1 MTNRKKNTDI
11 DDGWAWLVLVCV
23 AFGLLLQA
31 SLMYAGGVIYVA
43 LLDTFHD
50 DYTKTS
56 LVGSINTGLMCLAG
70 N

>member
-1 MTNRKKNTDI
+1 MTNRKETVDI
-11 DDGWAWLVLVCV
+11 DDGWAWLVLVGV

-43 LLDTFHD
+43 LLDTFQD

-56 LVGSINTGLMCLAG
+56 LVGSINTGLLCLAG
-70 N
+70 I